1 MSLSFSHL
9 VVEPD
14 DGIPPVL
21 DFISSAEKTLLI
33 KQFTFSEPSL
43 MQAVAERK
51 TAGSRCAILN
61 PKRSGG
67 DRANDETYDYF
78 KKNGVNIRWANPK
91 FYVTHEK
98 SIVVDGKARSL
109 RHSICGEVLTQTR
122 DYGVVTHDR
131 SGAQVIEGLRRTGH
145 RDWLPDRDR
154 VALLMQFAARMS
166 HLRCGKH
173 RLVSSIRS
181 LLMPSFS
188 TAFSCG

>member
-14 DGIPPVL
+14 DVVPPVL

-43 MQAVAERK
+43 VQAVAERK
-51 TAGSRCAILN
+51 NAGVEVRVMLN

-98 SIVVDGKARSL
+98 SIVVDGKRAHCTFNLCVSPTQE
-109 RHSICGEVLTQTR
+109 HDYEMLTTR
-122 DYGVVTHDR
+122 PG
-131 SGAQVIEGLRRTGH
+131 SGGADH
-145 RDWLPDRDR
+145 
-154 VALLMQFAARMS
+154 
-166 HLRCGKH
+166 
-173 RLVSSIRS
+173 
-181 LLMPSFS
+181 
-188 TAFSCG
+188 